1 MQQVFAN
8 IVCTTRQPSIAAGAR
23 LCREMFPT
31 YFRSR
36 EEEQDVPIEEPP
48 RGTRRSLSASDRQLR
63 TWGFR

>member
-8 IVCTTRQPSIAAGAR
+8 IVRAALAPRSAAGAR

-48 RGTRRSLSASDRQLR
+48 RGTRRSLSESDRQLR
-63 TWGFR
+63 TWGFK